1 MGLIYQRTSPS
12 GKYYI
17 GKSIIPEERRWK
29 RHVAEAF
36 DPKCNTYK
44 TLLCQAIRKYG
55 ENNFSL
61 EILEDNIPNEKLADK
76 EIEYIEKF
84 HAYYL
89 DYPYLG
95 YNMTRGGDGGLKYND
110 TEILDNWN
118 RGLGINDIANS
129 IGADR
134 HTIRTRLEELGIDII
149 QRKQR
154 QIENTKQKTQL
165 DLNMQKEI
173 VQSYLKK
180 QNIVQV
186 SQEFNL
192 SDETIRKYLKLNNI
206 NAKQIDITRRT
217 KEIYQIDI
225 KTNNI
230 INIFY
235 GAREAAEKLFPDKI
249 DTAKRSINDAA
260 SPTSRRQTAY
270 GYKWIYAENYQE
282 ESL

>member
-1 MGLIYQRTSPS
+1 MGLIYKRTSPS

-17 GKSIIPEERRWK
+17 GKSIIPEEKRWK
-29 RHVAEAF
+29 RHIAEAF
-36 DPKCNTYK
+36 DPKCDTYK

-95 YNMTRGGDGGLKYND
+95 YNMTRGGDGSLKYKD
-110 TEILDNWN
+110 IEILDNWN

-129 IGADR
+129 VGADR

-165 DLNMQKEI
+165 DLNIQKEI

-180 QNIVQV
+180 QNIAQV
-186 SQEFNL
+186 GQEFNL

-206 NAKQIDITRRT
+206 NAKQIDTARRT

-225 KTNNI
+225 K
-230 INIFY
+230 
-235 GAREAAEKLFPDKI
+235 
-249 DTAKRSINDAA
+249 
-260 SPTSRRQTAY
+260 
-270 GYKWIYAENYQE
+270 
-282 ESL
+282 